1 MRGWS
6 EDVSYKSVKTAHAR
20 PRRTWR
26 SGLGL
31 RSTLPEGSR
40 SVASFRKAPAFR
52 HADPGG
58 GGRAGTWLCFLAAKV
73 KRETGRGALGLS
85 TSLQAARTSVSRDE
99 AFSGADRPRA
109 GCARVPSAGSWGAE
123 GSASCPAPR
132 PCLPPGNVFPV
143 TCHVCFCTGQGVW
156 KDAVTRR
163 TRGAAWAAPER
174 PSAGSCS
181 QRPRLQRPSLRDPAT
196 GSRPCAPRNGW
207 LWQEQGCHQGHP
219 SRPQSR
225 WPSVHDSGPNGTSS
239 PVEVSGEG
247 CRRNQGTGS
256 VSRGAVTPRG
266 QPWPR
271 AVPEAHGSVLHGG
284 TAQAEGG
291 SWGQSPRGLEFRACV
306 HTRPKA

>member
-1 MRGWS
+1 M
-6 EDVSYKSVKTAHAR
+6 
-20 PRRTWR
+20 
-26 SGLGL
+26 
-31 RSTLPEGSR
+31 GSR
-40 SVASFRKAPAFR
+40 RVSQLPSPPALSSSRK
-52 HADPGG
+52 
-58 GGRAGTWLCFLAAKV
+58 
-73 KRETGRGALGLS
+73 
-85 TSLQAARTSVSRDE
+85 
-99 AFSGADRPRA
+99 
-109 GCARVPSAGSWGAE
+109 
-123 GSASCPAPR
+123 
-132 PCLPPGNVFPV
+132 CLPCDLSRVLL
-143 TCHVCFCTGQGVW
+143 HR
-156 KDAVTRR
+156 TRGLEGRRDPR
-163 TRGAAWAAPER
+163 TRGATWAAPER

-271 AVPEAHGSVLHGG
+271 AVPEAHGAVLHGG